1 VAEMTKD
8 QLTAAPSGVALDP
21 GEERRYRERTP
32 ISLERQQKAW
42 DLIPTGHAG
51 GMWYQLPYPVLL
63 ERGLGSRVWD
73 VDGNEYL
80 DMRIGDWVMYP
91 GHCNPKIKEAIV
103 AQLDKAAQLGA
114 PDFGLAVRHAELLIE
129 RMPSVERVKYVASG
143 TDANLMAL
151 RGARAHTG
159 KTKLA
164 KAVGAYHGIADIL
177 VVGKSTIS
185 FVSGTTP
192 PGVTPGVAED
202 VVEFDFNDPDGAEQ
216 VLERHADEL
225 AAVLVEPVMGAA
237 GMIPATTEFLQRL
250 REVTTRLGIVLIFD
264 EVVTLPMHYGGAQA
278 LHGVT
283 PDMTTMGKVI
293 GGGIPAAAVG
303 GSAEVMAIY
312 DPLEHGG
319 KAPVAATASTFGG
332 NCTAMAAGI
341 ACLEQLTPEVHDRVA
356 ALRQRAMDGINEVA
370 RRHEIPLQA
379 VGLGHLFGIHWA
391 PEPVVGGRSQ
401 MQGDGTKI
409 ANIMMTLMNLG
420 VYQYSF
426 GSFLLGTEHDEG
438 DMDRLVAAME
448 EALHRLGYVG

>member
-1 VAEMTKD
+1 MAEMTKD
-8 QLTAAPSGVALDP
+8 QLTVAPSGVPLDAA
-21 GEERRYRERTP
+21 EEARYRERTP
-32 ISLERQQKAW
+32 TSLANLQRAW
-42 DLIPTGHAG
+42 DVIPTGHAG

-91 GHCNPKIKEAIV
+91 GHCNPKIREAIV
-103 AQLDKAAQLGA
+103 AQLDKAAQLGC
-114 PDFGLAVRHAELLIE
+114 PDEGLAVRHAELLIE
-129 RMPSVERVKYVASG
+129 RMPSVDRVKYVASG

-192 PGVTPGVAED
+192 PGITPGVAQD
-202 VVEFDFNDPDGAEQ
+202 VIEFDFNDADGTEA

-225 AAVLVEPVMGAA
+225 AAVLIEPVMGAA

-250 REVTTRLGIVLIFD
+250 REATARLGIVLIFD
-264 EVVTLPMHYGGAQA
+264 EVVTLPMYYGGAQA
-278 LHGVT
+278 HHGVM
-283 PDMTTMGKVI
+283 PDLTTMGKVI

-312 DPLEHGG
+312 DPLLHGG

-356 ALRQRAMDGINEVA
+356 ALRERAVDGINEVA
-370 RRHEIPLQA
+370 GRREIPLQA
-379 VGLGHLFGIHWA
+379 SGLGHLFGIHWA
-391 PEPVVGGRSQ
+391 AEPVVDGRTKMES
-401 MQGDGTKI
+401 DGAKI

-426 GSFLLGTEHDEG
+426 GSFLLGMEHDEE
-438 DMDRLVAAME
+438 DMDRLVGAID
-448 EALHRLGYVG
+448 EAIDRLGYVG

>member
-1 VAEMTKD
+1 VRIVCFD
-8 QLTAAPSGVALDP
+8 DPSIAASPALRDVYTQFA
-21 GEERRYRERTP
+21 RDVP
-32 ISLERQQKAW
+32 ISLERLQKAW

-91 GHCNPKIKEAIV
+91 GHCNPKIREAIV
-103 AQLDKAAQLGA
+103 AQLDKAAQLGC
-114 PDFGLAVRHAELLIE
+114 PDAGLAVRHAELLID

-151 RGARAHTG
+151 RGARAFTG

-177 VVGKSTIS
+177 VVGESTIS
-185 FVSGTTP
+185 FVTDTTP
-192 PGVTPGVAED
+192 PGVTAGVAQD
-202 VVEFDFNDPDGAEQ
+202 VIEFPFNDPDGTEQ
-216 VLERHADEL
+216 VLEQHADEL
-225 AAVLVEPVMGAA
+225 AAVIIEPIMGAA

-250 REVTTRLGIVLIFD
+250 REVTARLGIVLIFD
-264 EVVTLPMHYGGAQA
+264 EVVTLPMYYGGAQA
-278 LHGVT
+278 YHGVN
-283 PDMTTMGKVI
+283 PDLTTMGKVI

-303 GSAEVMAIY
+303 GSAEVMAIF
-312 DPLEHGG
+312 DPQLHGG
-319 KAPVAATASTFGG
+319 RAPVAATASTFGG

-356 ALRQRAMDGINEVA
+356 ALRQRAMDGINELG
-370 RRHEIPLQA
+370 RRYEIPLQA
-379 VGLGHLFGIHWA
+379 VGLGHVFGIHWA
-391 PEPVVGGRSQ
+391 PEPVIGGHSQ

-426 GSFLLGTEHDEG
+426 GSFLFGMDHDEG
-438 DMDRLVAAME
+438 DTDRLVAAVD